1 MSFDSPRIRAALKHS
16 GIQVSTLQGGMHP
29 QQRTK
34 ALADFQENP
43 QIEVFVVSIGV
54 GGVGLNFTC
63 ADTVYIMVSFCDNGR
78 RGGLD

>member
-16 GIQVSTLQGGMHP
+16 GIQFSTLEGGMHP